1 MALKLS
7 TEGAS
12 TTLKF
17 LSDSLVFEQPNAVN
31 KFKFK
36 RGKLIFAPKTIYSD
50 NLIIEAESIIPVAN
64 CYLKGNGSIN
74 ISLIE
79 ELNTPSG
86 LTSSSV
92 RYNQHIAKI
101 IKAIQQTEVSIAGIY
116 WSASRTNSSDSTT
129 LTREQ
134 NACLNGESF
143 NSSWYNLNNK
153 APTLIKTF
161 NNTTTSS
168 DITITHANKI
178 IKIVQNSSKNTYY
191 SIGVKL
197 SWVI

>member
-7 TEGAS
+7 TQGAN
-12 TTLKF
+12 TILKF
-17 LSDSLVFEQPNAVN
+17 LSNSLVFEQPNAIN

-36 RGKLIFAPKTIYSD
+36 YGKLIFSPKTIYSD
-50 NLIIEAESIIPVAN
+50 NLIIEAESIIPIAN

-74 ISLIE
+74 ISLTE

-86 LTSSSV
+86 LTASSV
-92 RYNQHIAKI
+92 KYNQHIAKI
-101 IKAIQQTEVSIAGIY
+101 IKAIQQTEVNVAGIY
-116 WSASRTNSSDSTT
+116 WSASRTNSSNSAT
-129 LTREQ
+129 LTKEQ

-153 APTLIKTF
+153 APTLIKAF
-161 NNTTTSS
+161 NNTATSS
-168 DITITHANKI
+168 DITITHAGKI